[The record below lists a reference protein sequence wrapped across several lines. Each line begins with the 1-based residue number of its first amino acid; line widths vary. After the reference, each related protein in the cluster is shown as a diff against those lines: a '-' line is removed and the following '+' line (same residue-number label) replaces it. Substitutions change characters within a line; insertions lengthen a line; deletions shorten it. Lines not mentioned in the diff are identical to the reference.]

1 MVTEVT
7 DQRSTT
13 QRTTNGGQPKKMQ
26 QTQEQKKK
34 KKKKRQ
40 DPNTTQVHTALNSL
54 CSPTVNLVHKLL
66 AQSEHILRTQRNTSG
81 ATR

>member
-1 MVTEVT
+1 MVTEVK

-26 QTQEQKKK
+26 QTQKTK

-40 DPNTTQVHTALNSL
+40 DPNTMQVHTALNSL